1 MNATSFIIRGFLI
14 GSSVGILSV
23 CLGFMTTSEGIV
35 FGSTAGVLAGYTSAK
50 LSARLQEKRRNE
62 ENEKK

>member
-1 MNATSFIIRGFLI
+1 MSVTSFIIRGFLI

-23 CLGFMTTSEGIV
+23 CLGFMTTAEGIV

-50 LSARLQEKRRNE
+50 LAARLKDKRKE
-62 ENEKK
+62 EGE